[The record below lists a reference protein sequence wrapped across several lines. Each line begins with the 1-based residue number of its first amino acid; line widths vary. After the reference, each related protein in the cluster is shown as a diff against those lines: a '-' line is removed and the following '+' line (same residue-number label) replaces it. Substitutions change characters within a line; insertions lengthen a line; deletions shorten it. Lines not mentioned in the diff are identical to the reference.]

1 MCPIPIPAKTMLGP
15 LQWAWLAGELRK
27 PAEIRLI
34 VSSTQVLAEG
44 HGWERWGNMPLE
56 RQKLLD
62 TIRDSGAKGVVLL
75 SGDRH
80 IGALYRETPP
90 GLYPL
95 YEVTSSGLNMV
106 YWAAK
111 EPGPNR
117 VGALYAAAN
126 FGVVDIDWW
135 EHKVTL
141 ALRDEGGN
149 TRRSAILS
157 FNELGL
163 AG

>member
-1 MCPIPIPAKTMLGP
+1 
-15 LQWAWLAGELRK
+15 
-27 PAEIRLI
+27 
-34 VSSTQVLAEG
+34 
-44 HGWERWGNMPLE
+44 
-56 RQKLLD
+56 
-62 TIRDSGAKGVVLL
+62 
-75 SGDRH
+75 
-80 IGALYRETPP
+80 
-90 GLYPL
+90 
-95 YEVTSSGLNMV
+95 MV
-106 YWAAK
+106 FWAAK

-117 VGALYAAAN
+117 LGALYAAAN